1 MMRILIPITDEYDDE
16 FILWLLEKIQSE
28 MLQSLNIKKLE
39 PFVKYQANH
48 NVFKPT
54 SSDNQIDFVKCV
66 IAGIKLLTYRKVKDR
81 WIIYM
86 REDVLYPNYFAKV
99 YSICKF
105 INYGLSDIKGYPI
118 FTDTL
123 NRVSAQITKYYNRFV
138 AELMI

>member
-1 MMRILIPITDEYDDE
+1 MRILIPITDEYDDE
-16 FILWLLEKIQSE
+16 FIFWLLEKIQTE

-39 PFVKYQANH
+39 PFVKYQTENKI
-48 NVFKPT
+48 FKPMT
-54 SSDNQIDFVKCV
+54 SSSKIDFVNCV
-66 IAGIKLLTYRKVKDR
+66 IAGIRLFTYKKIKDN

-86 REDVLYPNYFAKV
+86 KENVLYPNHFAKV
-99 YSICKF
+99 DSICKF
-105 INYGLSDIKGYPI
+105 INYGLSDIKGYPV